1 MNNNINNNIS
11 TKDKTETIS
20 TTTATTI
27 IQEKGIDVSS
37 YQRTISWE
45 KVLKTGIKFVILRST
60 IKNGSLDTKFIQ
72 NYNNAKAYGF
82 DISVYHFSYALTVNK
97 AISDAE
103 NLIQKLNGKKVVIW
117 LDLEYE
123 EQGKL
128 GKNSVTE
135 IASAFVKTCQ
145 NRGYECNIYSNLNW
159 YQNYYYP
166 EKLKNLG
173 CKFWI
178 ARYGNNDGNID
189 LKYKPNVGET
199 IWQYTDKGRING
211 ISGYVDL
218 NIRYIEKDNEAT
230 NDNYIKINKYIK
242 VICTSIYK
250 RKTPDSSISTNIVG
264 TYKNNDIVKVIG
276 TTKNNSW
283 YIDTDGYYFTAN
295 KKWVNDLIG
304 VIYNCYMLNVRKSA
318 NANSKIITVI
328 NVNDNVSILNQSEN
342 GWYYIQTKNG
352 IKGWVNNNYVKI

>member
-1 MNNNINNNIS
+1 MDFSNNIENNTL
-11 TKDKTETIS
+11 TKDKIKIIS
-20 TTTATTI
+20 SNI
-27 IQEKGIDVSS
+27 LQEKGIDISS
-37 YQRTISWE
+37 YQGTILWE
-45 KVLKTGIKFVILRST
+45 KLSKTDIKFVILRST
-60 IKNGSLDTKFIQ
+60 IKSGDLDTKFIQ

-103 NLIQKLNGKKVVIW
+103 NLIQKLSGKKVVIW

-128 GKNSVTE
+128 GKNNVTE
-135 IASAFVKTCQ
+135 IASAFVKACQ
-145 NRGYECNIYSNLNW
+145 NKGYECNIYSNLNW

-199 IWQYTDKGRING
+199 IWQYTDKGRIDG

-218 NIRYIEKDNEAT
+218 NMRYIEKDNEII
-230 NDNYIKINKYIK
+230 NDDYIKINKYTK

-250 RKTPDSSISTNIVG
+250 RKTPNSSISTNIVG
-264 TYKNNDIVKVIG
+264 TYKNNDIIKVIG
-276 TTKNNSW
+276 ITKNNSW
-283 YIDTDGYYFTAN
+283 YLDVDGYYFTAN

-304 VIYNCYMLNVRKSA
+304 TIYNCYMLNVREFDNK
-318 NANSKIITVI
+318 NSNIITVI
-328 NVNDNVSILNQSEN
+328 NVNEEVAILDQSEN
-342 GWYYIQTKNG
+342 KWYYIQTKNG
-352 IKGWVNNNYVKI
+352 IKGWVNNNYIKL